1 MTKKI
6 FALLLS
12 LMMVFT
18 LAMPTFAASEENQ
31 KLSDKEV
38 QEALEVAV
46 AALVDAPENATVVV
60 DDALA
65 EDVVCVA

>member
-1 MTKKI
+1 MKKI
-6 FALLLS
+6 ISLLLALLMAFS
-12 LMMVFT
+12 LA
-18 LAMPTFAASEENQ
+18 LPTFAVSEENQ